1 MASIVTQTQ
10 RLRPALRSLAR
21 ETTAVC
27 RADRCSIFLWRDDA
41 LLSIVSVYGRGLA
54 SRDLCRSFRSLRLGR
69 LEDVPAFARAR
80 RDRKPV
86 IVSDLSRDVA
96 AAPEWCSALAGG
108 PFAALPL
115 HQGQRF
121 LGLLV
126 LDNSVS
132 GKPVSMM
139 RLDVAAVIAAQVALA
154 IDHARLVGEMRTLVQ
169 EAETLLSVGSTA
181 SASLELSEVV
191 RRMTREAA
199 RAIGADSAGIYVAH
213 PGEPCLQPLAAYHL
227 PKEFLNGLRR
237 EPLVWSEFEPFVLR
251 SRWSD
256 DVPNDPAF
264 AHPVIKKFQMQSV
277 LLVPLQAR
285 ERRFGFLVCA
295 WWTERRVIKPDEI
308 RLMEAIAG
316 QAALAIEAARLA
328 ASAEQAAVGRERT
341 RMDHLLHDTL
351 SSTLF
356 ALALKLDRC
365 LHRAESEESRTM
377 LEAVKQHAKQMMSQI
392 RGLVA
397 SPMG

>member
-1 MASIVTQTQ
+1 MASVVTQTQ
-10 RLRPALRSLAR
+10 RLRPALRTLAR

-27 RADRCSIFLWRDDA
+27 RADRCTIFVWRDDA
-41 LLSIVSVYGRGLA
+41 LISLVSVYARGLT
-54 SRDLCRSFRSLRLGR
+54 SRDLRRSFKSLRLGR

-80 RDRKPV
+80 RDRRTV
-86 IVSDLSRDVA
+86 IVSEPGREVA
-96 AAPEWCSALAGG
+96 TAPEWCSALAGG

-126 LDNSVS
+126 LDNSVT
-132 GKPVSMM
+132 GRPVSTL
-139 RLDVAAVIAAQVALA
+139 RLDVAAVVAGQVSLA
-154 IDHARLVGEMRTLVQ
+154 IDHARLVGELRALIQ
-169 EAETLLSVGSTA
+169 DAEALLNVGSTA
-181 SASLELSEVV
+181 AASLELSEVV

-213 PGEPCLQPLAAYHL
+213 EGQRYLQPLAAYHL
-227 PKEFLNGLRR
+227 PKQFLGDLKQ
-237 EPLVWSEFEPFVLR
+237 ETLVWSDLEPYVVR
-251 SRWSD
+251 SIWSD

-264 AHPVIKKFQMQSV
+264 KHPVVKKFPMQSL
-277 LLVPLQAR
+277 LLVPLQVR
-285 ERRFGFLVCA
+285 DRRLGFFVFA
-295 WWTERRVIKPDEI
+295 WWTERRAIKPDEI
-308 RLMEAIAG
+308 RLMEAIAS
-316 QAALAIEAARLA
+316 QAALAVEAARLA

-341 RMDHLLHDTL
+341 RMDQLLHDTL

-356 ALALKLDRC
+356 ALALKLDGC

-377 LEAVKQHAKQMMSQI
+377 LEGVKQHAKQMMHQI

-397 SPMG
+397 PQTA